1 MEYLFIYLLQVMDV
15 IDGIVFTSW
24 LVFAGFIVAL
34 IVNCVA
40 TSINNDS
47 FIPDKK
53 DKEYN
58 TDCYRLYVVRKY
70 ITKGCIISILTA
82 FLLSLIPTKH
92 TLLLIGGTHLA
103 KQTIKSEVVN
113 KKLEKINDIIDIQL
127 EQYLKDL
134 KSQAK

>member
-15 IDGIVFTSW
+15 VDGIVFTSW
-24 LVFAGFIVAL
+24 LAFLGFIVAL
-34 IVNCVA
+34 MVNCIA
-40 TSINNDS
+40 TAINDDN
-47 FIPDKK
+47 FIPDEK

-58 TDCYRLYVVRKY
+58 TECYRLYVIRKY
-70 ITKGCIISILTA
+70 VTKGCIISILTA
-82 FLLSLIPTKH
+82 FLLSLIPTKQ

-113 KKLEKINDIIDIQL
+113 NKLEKINDIIDIQL
-127 EQYLKDL
+127 DQYLKDL